1 VYQIP
6 ISSEVKLEVYDIL
19 GRKVATL
26 VNAFKEAGIHTYSF
40 DASRFALTSGIYF
53 YRIQA
58 GGFVATK
65 KMVLL
70 K

>member
-1 VYQIP
+1 M
-6 ISSEVKLEVYDIL
+6 L

-26 VNAFKEAGIHTYSF
+26 VNAFMEAGIHTYSF
-40 DASRFALTSGIYF
+40 DASRFALTSGTYF

-58 GGFVATK
+58 GGFTATK